1 MTADQGDE
9 PESAVHHS
17 SRGHLAWALPTALG
31 VILFCA
37 FIGLLR
43 WCGDGQAETCSDPV
57 RTQVLYGDAVRWIVA
72 GALIGGGILALAPWS
87 RVRERLFVGLGVA
100 AAAIGA
106 GLLYLAL

>member
-1 MTADQGDE
+1 MTSDQRDE
-9 PESAVHHS
+9 PRSAVRHR

-37 FIGLLR
+37 FVGLLR

-57 RTQVLYGDAVRWIVA
+57 RTQELYGDAVRWIVA
-72 GALIGGGILALAPWS
+72 GAVVGGGILALAPWG
-87 RVRERLFVGLGVA
+87 RVRARLFVGLGVA
-100 AAAIGA
+100 AATIGA